1 MTMKRRDLR
10 IALATASS
18 AAVATG
24 SSFGADVDGNRVLN
38 ADKELEKGN
47 WITYHGS
54 YKSWH
59 YSPMTQINTGNV
71 NKLQEAWSHTASRAN
86 RGLQGF
92 PLAIDGVLYYS
103 SPYNQVY
110 ALDGATGQMLWT
122 YKQKLNEDLVA
133 RQTHSP
139 YNRGIAAGYGNIFI
153 GTLDGKLAAIDMKTG
168 KLSWETKL
176 IDSEKLT
183 VRSEERRVGKECRS
197 RWSP

>member
-1 MTMKRRDLR
+1 MISKKRYLR
-10 IALATASS
+10 FALATALSVAFAAGS
-18 AAVATG
+18 AIA
-24 SSFGADVDGNRVLN
+24 ADVDGARVQN

-59 YSPMTQINTGNV
+59 YSPLTQISTGNV
-71 NKLQEAWSHTASRAN
+71 GKLTEAWSHTASRAN

-110 ALDGATGQMLWT
+110 ALDGATGQVLWT

-153 GTLDGKLAAIDMKTG
+153 GTLDGKLAAIDM
-168 KLSWETKL
+168 
-176 IDSEKLT
+176 
-183 VRSEERRVGKECRS
+183 
-197 RWSP
+197 